1 MSSQPLKS
9 ASNNPYQPSSIEMF
23 GCRIDALTMSE
34 TIDRI
39 EHIIRKGTPSQH
51 VVINAAKAVMVNR
64 DESLR
69 KIVQNCAIVNADG
82 QSVVWA
88 ARLLRKPL
96 PERVAGID
104 LMLELIR
111 LAETKQYMVYFL
123 GAHDETLTKFLE
135 IVIERFP
142 DIQIAGFRNGYFN
155 DEESDSIVQQVRQ
168 TKPAMLF
175 VGISS
180 PKKEY
185 WLSENLNALGVPF
198 VMGVGGSFDV
208 LAGKV
213 RRAPVWMQRTGF
225 EWLYRV
231 LQEPRRLWKRYLVG
245 NTQFLF
251 LVIREYIK
259 TSVFRFFAKTP

>member
-104 LMLELIR
+104 IMTRLIEVSER
-111 LAETKQYMVYFL
+111 TGYRVYFL
-123 GAHDETLTKFLE
+123 GARDE
-135 IVIERFP
+135 VISRFVQVIEERFP
-142 DIQIAGFRNGYFN
+142 KLKVVGSRNGYF
-155 DEESDSIVQQVRQ
+155 DDSEKDVVVQQVRRA
-168 TKPAMLF
+168 KPDILF

-180 PKKEY
+180 PKKEF
-185 WLSENLNALGVPF
+185 WLAENLDALGVPF

-208 LAGKV
+208 VAGETS
-213 RRAPVWMQRTGF
+213 RAPEWMQRTGL
-225 EWLYRV
+225 EWLHR
-231 LQEPRRLWKRYLVG
+231 LGMEPRRMWRRYFIG
-245 NTQFLF
+245 NTVFLYMVAKEFF
-251 LVIREYIK
+251 LER
-259 TSVFRFFAKTP
+259 SRS